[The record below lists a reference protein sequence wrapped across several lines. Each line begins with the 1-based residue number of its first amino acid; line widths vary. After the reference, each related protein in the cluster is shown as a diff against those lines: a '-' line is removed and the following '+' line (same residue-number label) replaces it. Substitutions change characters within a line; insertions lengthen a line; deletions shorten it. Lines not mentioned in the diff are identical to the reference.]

1 MGKTALVIGA
11 TGATGKELVQLLL
24 NDATYQ
30 SVVILVRRPTAIE
43 HPKLQEHIINFD
55 ELDAAK
61 EWIKG
66 DVLFSCLGTTMAI
79 AKTKEN
85 QYKIDYTYQYTIAK
99 IAADN
104 GVKNLVLIS
113 SIGATAKSMN
123 FYLKMKGELDDAVA
137 QLPFERIAI
146 LRPGPID
153 AQGKRPDH
161 RSMENSSIN
170 ALRFVN
176 KLGLFK
182 KYAPITT
189 QQLAQAMHNAFL
201 QGKQGFFVYDSLA
214 IFELL
219 KK

>member
-1 MGKTALVIGA
+1 MNQTALVIGA

-24 NDATYQ
+24 NDSNYHT
-30 SVVILVRRPTAIE
+30 VVVFVRKSTEIV
-43 HPKLQEHIINFD
+43 HSKLQEHLINFD
-55 ELDAAK
+55 ELDSVK
-61 EWIKG
+61 DLIKG

-79 AKTKEN
+79 AKTKDN
-85 QYKIDYTYQYTIAK
+85 QYKVDFHYQYNIAK
-99 IAADN
+99 LAAEN
-104 GVKNLVLIS
+104 GVRHYVLIS

-123 FYLKMKGELDDAVA
+123 FYLKMKGELDEAVA
-137 QLPFERIAI
+137 QLPFESMSI

-153 AQGKRPDH
+153 AAGNRPDS

-189 QQLAQAMHNAFL
+189 QQLALAMSKAVNKDKFI
-201 QGKQGFFVYDSLA
+201 
-214 IFELL
+214 IFESLDIFKL
-219 KK
+219 IA